1 MLKILASITKAIFY
15 PLVCK
20 FTFNLLTSI
29 HNLTQRIKRIQI
41 EMTKITEIVTS
52 IFEKLLS
59 DSTREKIE
67 KIILKVAIISFF
79 IHLGIIYL
87 IKFDF
92 IDFPSNSE
100 LLGNP
105 ISAVYTPFSFILIY
119 EVYLLIY
126 YLPKSFTTYITKQYE
141 IITLIIIRKLF
152 KDLADLEL
160 SSDWFEIKGDLQF
173 TYDIMASLILFY
185 LIYQF
190 QKQGKRK
197 LQLQT
202 EIKPTIEKFVNTKKL
217 IAIILLPI
225 FFLMALYTLV
235 NWTAGISLS
244 SNEIPS
250 FESIN
255 NLFFDQFFTVL
266 ILVDVVLLLFS
277 FFYTDKF
284 HKIIRNSG
292 FIISTILIR
301 MSFGVSGLISTILI
315 VVAVLFGLAI
325 ITIHN
330 KYENNA
336 ELN

>member
-1 MLKILASITKAIFY
+1 
-15 PLVCK
+15 
-20 FTFNLLTSI
+20 
-29 HNLTQRIKRIQI
+29 
-41 EMTKITEIVTS
+41 MTKITEIVTS

-173 TYDIMASLILFY
+173 TYDILASLILFY

-202 EIKPTIEKFVNTKKL
+202 VIKPTIEKFVNTKKL

-225 FFLMALYTLV
+225 FFIMALYTLV

-255 NLFFDQFFTVL
+255 NLFFDQFFMVL